1 MQPSTFWVPKKTYDS
16 WLPEGFVFVT
26 GPDNEIYIVPEFMVP
41 ALDQNY
47 NAKQKKLELRASSA
61 PGSVSHLFYNSTVTF
76 RHVCRILKHPALPE
90 NFLTSGITGEPPALA
105 LYRFLY
111 TLEGSSKHYSTF

>member
-47 NAKQKKLELRASSA
+47 NAKQKKLEIRASSA
-61 PGSVSHLFYNSTVTF
+61 PGPGSVSHLFSAGF
-76 RHVCRILKHPALPE
+76 
-90 NFLTSGITGEPPALA
+90 
-105 LYRFLY
+105 
-111 TLEGSSKHYSTF
+111 